1 MSEPPHEPGR
11 MLAEVVRV
19 EGARIL
25 ATLAR
30 TTGSL
35 QVAEDAVQE
44 AAVRALRDWP
54 RTGVPAEP
62 RAWLTV
68 TARRVAID
76 VLRREGARGGKERAS
91 LDLTATD
98 PPPDSVVRDDR
109 LRLVFT
115 CCHPALARDAQ
126 VTLALRVLCG
136 LSPAQIAAVLLTS
149 EAAVAKRLTRT
160 RTKIARARIP
170 YRIPADAELP
180 ARLAA
185 VCAVVHAS
193 YTVAHSAVGGPA
205 LSDVDGCREA
215 LRLAR
220 LVHDLLPDEPGPM
233 AVLALLLLT
242 ESRRAARVD
251 PAGDPV
257 LLADQDRARWDR
269 AMIADGLALLDR
281 SLRRTAGVAD
291 PYQLQAAIA
300 AEHARAAS
308 TVDTDWAEVVRLYDI
323 LLSVAPSD
331 AAALARAV
339 AVAEATGPAAGLA
352 ALAGLPPDPRRHAV
366 EGELLARLGRY
377 AEAVE
382 VTRAALLGPV
392 NAPERRFR
400 ERRIAQWTA
409 LPAAPA
415 APPPV
420 PATAPPPAAGAT
432 PPPVPAAGS
441 RRPGP
446 PGG

>member
-1 MSEPPHEPGR
+1 MTVDRPAVATE
-11 MLAEVVRV
+11 LAEVVRL
-19 EGARIL
+19 EGTRIL
-25 ATLAR
+25 ATLVR

-54 RTGVPAEP
+54 RSGVPDQP

-68 TARRVAID
+68 TARRAAID
-76 VLRREGARGGKERAS
+76 ILRREGARAGKERGS
-91 LDLTATD
+91 MELSGPD

-115 CCHPALARDAQ
+115 CCHPALAPEAQ

-136 LSPAQIAAVLLTS
+136 LSPTQIAAVLLST

-160 RTKIARARIP
+160 RTKIARAGIP
-170 YRIPADAELP
+170 YRIPADGELP
-180 ARLAA
+180 ARVGA
-185 VCAVVHAS
+185 VCGVLHAS
-193 YTVAHSAVGGPA
+193 YTVAHSAVDGPG

-220 LVHDLLPDEPGPM
+220 LVHELMPDEPGPM

-242 ESRRAARVD
+242 ESRRVARVD

-269 AMIADGLALLDR
+269 AAIAEALTLLDR

-291 PYQLQAAIA
+291 PYQLQAAVA
-300 AEHARAAS
+300 AEHARAGSYA
-308 TVDTDWAEVVRLYDI
+308 TTDWPGIVRLYDI
-323 LLSVAPSD
+323 LLPVAPTS

-339 AVAEATGPAAGLA
+339 AVAEASGAAAGLA
-352 ALAGLPPDPRRHAV
+352 ALDGIPPDPRWHAV
-366 EGELLARLGRY
+366 RGELLARQGRY
-377 AEAVE
+377 ADAVAA
-382 VTRAALLGPV
+382 TRAALAGPA
-392 NAPERRFR
+392 NDPERRFR
-400 ERRIAQWTA
+400 ERRIAQWSRPP
-409 LPAAPA
+409 LPD
-415 APPPV
+415 
-420 PATAPPPAAGAT
+420 
-432 PPPVPAAGS
+432 
-441 RRPGP
+441 PG
-446 PGG
+446 